1 MRLARALLLLPCVL
15 LVMAGCAVRPPATT
29 TGLDAPAAR
38 ALLESLQQFT
48 FEGRAA
54 ATRGSAGSQASLSW
68 EQQGDES
75 QLRLSG
81 PLGMG
86 ATRVNVRREGL
97 SITTSRGEQ
106 LDGDAA
112 LAALDEQ
119 TGFTLSFSA
128 LRFWVLG
135 LAAPDSEA
143 RQTLDESGRLLA
155 LAQQGWNV
163 TFDEYR
169 LQSSPRGQVSVPRRL
184 TAQREDLR
192 LRLVIDRWNLQP

>member
-1 MRLARALLLLPCVL
+1 MRLARAPLLLSCM
-15 LVMAGCAVRPPATT
+15 LVMAGCAMRPPVTT
-29 TGLDAPAAR
+29 AVLDAPAAR
-38 ALLESLQQFT
+38 ALLDGLRQFT

-54 ATRGSAGSQASLSW
+54 ATRGSSGSQASLAW
-68 EQQGDES
+68 EQRGDES

-86 ATRVNVRREGL
+86 ATRVNVRGDTL
-97 SITTSRGEQ
+97 GITTSRGEQ

-112 LAALDEQ
+112 LAALEAQ
-119 TGFTLSFSA
+119 TGFTLPFSA

-143 RQTLDESGRLLA
+143 QQTLDESGRLAA

-169 LQSSPRGQVSVPRRL
+169 LQSSPRGQVSMPRRL